1 MSKDQVTSFRIDSEL
16 WKKAR
21 VYALENGLS
30 AKDLVET
37 LIRQE
42 LQERNIEKRK
52 KRWQIGFCKQ
62 NTIYIVEGNGG
73 TLRNKKSM
81 RPFLRLFALFASVYW
96 IFQTLISRNSI
107 VLAYSKTALPTVVF
121 TFYSILFG
129 AMVVTLTLAI
139 SLSAVSRDKK
149 VDSLVRGPFP
159 NRVLGFLIFLA
170 ILLLLNVG
178 LYLPIQHN
186 AYYLYALIEIGA
198 LGPIFACLLLIL
210 GAVSDFI

>member
-1 MSKDQVTSFRIDSEL
+1 MQID
-16 WKKAR
+16 
-21 VYALENGLS
+21 
-30 AKDLVET
+30 
-37 LIRQE
+37 
-42 LQERNIEKRK
+42 
-52 KRWQIGFCKQ
+52 
-62 NTIYIVEGNGG
+62 
-73 TLRNKKSM
+73 KKSM
-81 RPFLRLFALFASVYW
+81 RPFLLLFAFFVSVYW
-96 IFQTLISRNSI
+96 ISQTLISRNSI
-107 VLAYSKTALPTVVF
+107 VLAYSKTALPTAVF

-178 LYLPIQHN
+178 LYLPMQHD

-198 LGPIFACLLLIL
+198 LGPIFAYLLLIL

>member
-1 MSKDQVTSFRIDSEL
+1 MQSD
-16 WKKAR
+16 
-21 VYALENGLS
+21 
-30 AKDLVET
+30 
-37 LIRQE
+37 
-42 LQERNIEKRK
+42 
-52 KRWQIGFCKQ
+52 
-62 NTIYIVEGNGG
+62 
-73 TLRNKKSM
+73 KKSM

-129 AMVVTLTLAI
+129 AMVVTLSLAI
-139 SLSAVSRDKK
+139 SLRAVSRDKK

-170 ILLLLNVG
+170 ILLLFNVG
-178 LYLPIQHN
+178 LYLPMQHDE
-186 AYYLYALIEIGA
+186 YYLYVLIEIGA